1 MNCLE
6 IIVKFGII
14 SNVGTLFFTS
24 NTIFQLFTTGWYDI
38 KGFFPSWDRLTFAIF
53 LICVEHGLM
62 VAQMF
67 IALVVDDTPEYVVR
81 GDKERRD
88 LLENYKTALRECQQ
102 EDFCQPAD
110 AIDVAKVRR
119 NMAVILQKV
128 GEEVVREGDD
138 SNTRHGQKSEDK
150 KQQPGGAADSTAA
163 APRRATKPAAS
174 PAKPTRANRKAAQR
188 TRDDPSSLNIL
199 STNGT
204 PTDPEATLKATPKA
218 SKGKKANQY

>member
-1 MNCLE
+1 
-6 IIVKFGII
+6 
-14 SNVGTLFFTS
+14 
-24 NTIFQLFTTGWYDI
+24 
-38 KGFFPSWDRLTFAIF
+38 
-53 LICVEHGLM
+53 M

-119 NMAVILQKV
+119 NMAEILQKV

-138 SNTRHGQKSEDK
+138 SNARHGQKSEDK
-150 KQQPGGAADSTAA
+150 KQQPGEAADSTAA

-174 PAKPTRANRKAAQR
+174 PAKPARANRKAAQR

-204 PTDPEATLKATPKA
+204 PTDPEATPKATPKA

>member
-24 NTIFQLFTTGWYDI
+24 NTIFKLFTTGWYDI

-88 LLENYKTALRECQQ
+88 LLENYKAALRECQH
-102 EDFCQPAD
+102 EDFCQSAD

-119 NMAVILQKV
+119 NMAEILQAV
-128 GEEVVREGDD
+128 GEEVVREVEE
-138 SNTRHGQKSEDK
+138 SNARRGQKSGDK
-150 KQQPGGAADSTAA
+150 KQQPGGAADAKAA
-163 APRRATKPAAS
+163 APQKATKPAAS
-174 PAKPTRANRKAAQR
+174 PAKPARANRKAAQR
-188 TRDDPSSLNIL
+188 TRNDPSGLNIL
-199 STNGT
+199 STDGT
-204 PTDPEATLKATPKA
+204 SDAPEVTK
-218 SKGKKANQY
+218 SKKENQY